1 MGKWNEAVVRSAEI
15 LTRNNADVMKQMPNL
30 QAFCQTMDALEK
42 LDGEVLQIHEL
53 IKKHK
58 LELERLTK
66 LKAEKIEIFKRQSQ
80 EAARHVPTYDR
91 ALEQYERADKVLK
104 SSELKQA
111 ISNLRIGLQRTD
123 GLLKAEAKQHFGAA

>member
-53 IKKHK
+53 IKKHQV
-58 LELERLTK
+58 ELDRLIT
-66 LKAEKIEIFKRQSQ
+66 LKTEKIEVFKRQSQ
-80 EAARHVPTYDR
+80 DALRHVPTYDR
-91 ALEQYERADKVLK
+91 ALEQFERADKVLK
-104 SSELKQA
+104 SPDLKQA
-111 ISNLRIGLQRTD
+111 CGNLRIGLNRTE
-123 GLLKAEAKQHFGAA
+123 GLLKVDAKPHFRFA

>member
-1 MGKWNEAVVRSAEI
+1 
-15 LTRNNADVMKQMPNL
+15 
-30 QAFCQTMDALEK
+30 MDALEK

-53 IKKHK
+53 IKKHQV
-58 LELERLTK
+58 ELDRLIT
-66 LKAEKIEIFKRQSQ
+66 LKTEKIEVFKRQSQ
-80 EAARHVPTYDR
+80 DALRHVPTYDR
-91 ALEQYERADKVLK
+91 ALEQFERADKVLK